1 MQHSRLP
8 DIEFSSTELVKMLS
22 MRVSERTVKRVGI
35 VIWEVNDAENI
46 RSRNSLVGLLDS

>member
-35 VIWEVNDAENI
+35 VIWGVNDAENI

>member
-8 DIEFSSTELVKMLS
+8 DVEFSSTELVKILS
-22 MRVSERTVKRVGI
+22 MRALERTVKCAGI

-46 RSRNSLVGLLDS
+46 SSKNSLVGLLDS

>member
-8 DIEFSSTELVKMLS
+8 DIVFSSTELVKMSS
-22 MRVSERTVKRVGI
+22 MRVFERTVKRVGTI
-35 VIWEVNDAENI
+35 IWGVNDAKNI